1 MSSFMFVFLSG
12 RDKGKTRIYQQ
23 DRVSIGTS
31 DSCDLVLALN
41 GSRSTGKL
49 FDPPE
54 VLAHVRRVRGASQFV
69 VKAGDDFPVAINGE
83 RVLSSLTGESR
94 SIYDGDTIRFGEQ
107 GKGIELLFHVLRED
121 VRGLTPVP
129 TNPDVSIAPDVP
141 GAVHPLTAK
150 LFVKELAV
158 SLWAEIPSRA
168 KAYTLGGGFVLLA
181 GVFLLVYLNF
191 AQLNAAQNQIKELQ
205 NQIEQERRERS
216 EGRATIEE
224 QKQRLDELQRVYEG
238 NRTFAQRVS
247 EQYASGVCL
256 IVGSYTFLD
265 KATGKPLRYDTAD
278 DANGPVLG
286 ETGELLA
293 SVDGLG
299 SPVEVEFSGTGFL
312 ISTDLVLTNRHVI
325 QPWWREDTAQLII
338 ARGMRPKVERLLAYF
353 PQVKTP
359 FQLRIGSVS
368 QQYDLALM
376 RVTLDEIALPVLPL
390 LEDRAS
396 PVLPGKAVVLLGYPA
411 GVDALVERLPDA
423 DRSEVLRRG
432 NATTLDVAQTL
443 AEHGAIRPL
452 TTQGVVGDFI
462 PGKIVH
468 NAATAEGGSGGPLFD
483 ESGKVIGINSAIL
496 VSAETGLSFPGSS
509 FAIPIASAM
518 QYIRGT
524 QALVAE

>member
-23 DRVSIGTS
+23 DKVTIGTS
-31 DSCDLVLALN
+31 DSCDLVLMLN

-54 VLAHVRRVRGASQFV
+54 VLAQIRRVKGASQLV
-69 VKAGDDFPVAINGE
+69 LKADDDFPVAINGE
-83 RVLSSLTGESR
+83 RLVSAIAGDTR

-107 GKGIELLFHVLRED
+107 GKGVDLLFHVLRED
-121 VRGLTPVP
+121 VRGLAPVP
-129 TNPDVSIAPDVP
+129 SNTEISIAPEVP

-158 SLWAEIPSRA
+158 SLWAEVPSRA
-168 KAYTLGGGFVLLA
+168 KAYTLGSAFALVA
-181 GVFLLVYLNF
+181 CVFLFVYLNF
-191 AQLNAAQNQIKELQ
+191 AQLHAAQNQIKELQ
-205 NQIEQERRERS
+205 YQIERERS
-216 EGRATIEE
+216 ERSEGKASIEE
-224 QKQRLDELQRVYEG
+224 QKKRLDELQQIYEG
-238 NRTFAQRVS
+238 NRTFAQRMS

-256 IVGSYTFLD
+256 IVGTYSFTD

-299 SPVEVEFSGTGFL
+299 SQVEVEFSGTGFL
-312 ISTDLVLTNRHVI
+312 IARDLVLTNRHVI

-338 ARGMRPKVERLLAYF
+338 ARGMRPKVEKLLAYF

-359 FQLRIGSVS
+359 FQMRLASVS
-368 QQYDLALM
+368 QEYDLALA
-376 RVTLDEIALPVLPL
+376 RVSLNEMALPVLPL
-390 LEDRAS
+390 LEDRAA

-411 GVDALVERLPDA
+411 GVDALVERLSDA
-423 DRSEVLRRG
+423 DKSEVLRRG
-432 NATTLDVAQTL
+432 NTSTLEVAQTL
-443 AEHGAIRPL
+443 AERGAIRPL
-452 TTQGVVGDFI
+452 TTQGVVGDFV
-462 PGKIVH
+462 PGRIVH

-496 VSAETGLSFPGSS
+496 VSADTGMTFAGSS
-509 FAIPIASAM
+509 FGIPITAAM

-524 QALVAE
+524 QALAAE